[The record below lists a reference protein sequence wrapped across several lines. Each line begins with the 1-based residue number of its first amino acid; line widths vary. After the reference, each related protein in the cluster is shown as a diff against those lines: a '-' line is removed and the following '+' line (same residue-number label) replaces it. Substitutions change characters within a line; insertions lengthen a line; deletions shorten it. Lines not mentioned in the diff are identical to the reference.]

1 MKSLFAAYAILW
13 ALGSVGIF
21 DALHFSSLPK
31 GPFSQ
36 VIAPLYANDS
46 NEVIREKIKRASA
59 QATIE
64 PSVVLPF
71 WPANK

>member
-1 MKSLFAAYAILW
+1 MKPLLITCTILLT
-13 ALGSVGIF
+13 LGSVGVF
-21 DALHFSSLPK
+21 NALHFSTLPK

-46 NEVIREKIKRASA
+46 NEVIRMKIKLAA
-59 QATIE
+59 ATATIA

-71 WPANK
+71 WPAHN